1 LRHDDAQQETET
13 ASRRQLPRLMALERR
28 CEYLCWCVVLPNQAA
43 LTCEMTGPPRP
54 VLWDTLDDVLD
65 HYGAGVAIDDNPPR
79 HLAPSLLIPPAF
91 EPLVPDPSRRTDGAS
106 ARRGSRQP
114 RSQRQQP
121 QRASR

>member
-1 LRHDDAQQETET
+1 MRHDEQRHQTGT
-13 ASRRQLPRLMALERR
+13 ASPRPLPRLLALERR

-54 VLWDTLDDVLD
+54 VLWKTLDDVLD
-65 HYGAGVAIDDNPPR
+65 HYGAGVTIDDNPPR

-91 EPLVPDPSRRTDGAS
+91 EPLLPDTARRVDGRS
-106 ARRGSRQP
+106 ARDQ
-114 RSQRQQP
+114 QQHQP